1 VIAETTTTVRDALRT
16 CRLPVLLVGL
26 GTMPCTA
33 QAAGEGIPEQVTA
46 LKLVVNV
53 ANSGYRHM
61 N

>member
-46 LKLVVNV
+46 LN
-53 ANSGYRHM
+53 M